1 MDLVY
6 QYAAELD
13 AQKRENR
20 EVVDEKEDDDHE
32 EKLKNGYYLKRVT
45 DPNRFCQFPNS
56 KVSFLEY
63 CHSTFSKVS
72 NERVNECNNMMC

>member
-32 EKLKNGYYLKRVT
+32 EKLKKWILFKKS
-45 DPNRFCQFPNS
+45 NRSQ
-56 KVSFLEY
+56 
-63 CHSTFSKVS
+63 
-72 NERVNECNNMMC
+72 